1 MNSKVTCNIMR
12 YTLSQL
18 INRNTIYCSL
28 KVLFKS
34 EVILTDN
41 HSAAYGQCNSEK

>member
-1 MNSKVTCNIMR
+1 MR

-28 KVLFKS
+28 KVILKS
-34 EVILTDN
+34 EMKRTDN